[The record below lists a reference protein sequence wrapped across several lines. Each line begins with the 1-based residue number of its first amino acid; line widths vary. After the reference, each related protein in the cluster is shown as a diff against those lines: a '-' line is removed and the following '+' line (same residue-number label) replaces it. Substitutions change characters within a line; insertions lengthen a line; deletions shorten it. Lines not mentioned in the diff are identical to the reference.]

1 MKAIKILFIM
11 TLSLNAISVNRA
23 LFDLKDSQL
32 KGELTPKIVNF
43 GGYKSSTKEWGA
55 SALNYINAA
64 NGDAKKFS
72 TLVEKMRFNSGILG
86 NFRAHARLRQAL
98 KLQKNLKYCLKI
110 IARDSFYS
118 YRTGIYIPLG
128 ISLKDQKTAQKMLAD
143 LSVVGAYLKKQQE
156 NEKAQSPY
164 YRSNNYYNSY
174 YSPYYGM
181 YGMYGMGMYGMY
193 GMGMYDF
200 YDFYDGMYGFYPNMF
215 FMMQVQDY
223 LMLENY
229 MYALDQEEILD
240 HDASINQLDTPTDDD
255 RDDKDDKSLQQANL
269 MSFYRDPK
277 FSKGIQTNRLNSA
290 LVNLD
295 NSRMLKDN
303 SLFHTKAMPTKSV
316 DAITSQAKE
325 LNHLVGQIKEM
336 KQDGASPNKI
346 DSVVNKAMEV
356 RDKLDNNLNQLDN
369 DLKDQKGLSSEQQAQ
384 VDKALDSV
392 QQLSHSSDVVGN
404 YLDGSLKIDG
414 DDRDDLNDAMNNPMQ
429 QPAQQTPTSN
439 MANTHANDS
448 KDQGGNALINP
459 NNATNDDH
467 NDDHMDT
474 NTTDTGNA
482 NDTPTDDKDASGN
495 NTGDMNNTDT
505 GNTDTGNT
513 DTGNTDDMSNMNNG
527 NDDAGNANDDMGN
540 SNDMGDDMN
549 NANDMSDDMGNGND
563 DMGDMGDMNDDM
575 GNGNDDMGDMGD
587 MNDDMGGDMG
597 DMGDMGGDMGN

>member
-1 MKAIKILFIM
+1 MKAIKILFMM

-43 GGYKSSTKEWGA
+43 GGYKSSTTEWGA
-55 SALNYINAA
+55 TALNYINAA

-72 TLVEKMRFNSGILG
+72 TLVEKMRFGSGILG
-86 NFRAHARLRQAL
+86 NLRAHAHLRQAL

-229 MYALDQEEILD
+229 MYAIDQEEILD

-255 RDDKDDKSLQQANL
+255 RDDKDDKSSQPANL

-295 NSRMLKDN
+295 NSHMLKDN

-336 KQDGASPNKI
+336 KQDGASPSKI

-429 QPAQQTPTSN
+429 QPTQQTPTN
-439 MANTHANDS
+439 NIINTHANDS

-459 NNATNDDH
+459 NSTTNTDDTH
-467 NDDHMDT
+467 TDDTHTDT
-474 NTTDTGNA
+474 NTTNDTSTT
-482 NDTPTDDKDASGN
+482 DTPTDDKDAGGMN
-495 NTGDMNNTDT
+495 DTGDMNNTDT

-513 DTGNTDDMSNMNNG
+513 DTGNTDDMSNMNN
-527 NDDAGNANDDMGN
+527 AN
-540 SNDMGDDMN
+540 
-549 NANDMSDDMGNGND
+549 
-563 DMGDMGDMNDDM
+563 DMNDDM
-575 GNGNDDMGDMGD
+575 GNSNDDMGDMGD

-597 DMGDMGGDMGN
+597 DMGDMGN

>member
-43 GGYKSSTKEWGA
+43 GGYKSSTSEWGA

-72 TLVEKMRFNSGILG
+72 ALVEKMRFNSGILG

-229 MYALDQEEILD
+229 MYAIDQEEILD

-255 RDDKDDKSLQQANL
+255 RDDKDDKSLQPANL

-277 FSKGIQTNRLNSA
+277 FSKDIQTNRLNSA

-295 NSRMLKDN
+295 NSHMLKDN

-414 DDRDDLNDAMNNPMQ
+414 DDRDDLNDAINNPIQ
-429 QPAQQTPTSN
+429 QSAQQTPINN
-439 MANTHANDS
+439 MDNTHANDS

-459 NNATNDDH
+459 NSATNTDDH

-495 NTGDMNNTDT
+495 NTGDTGDMNNTDT

-527 NDDAGNANDDMGN
+527 NDDTGNANDDMGN

-549 NANDMSDDMGNGND
+549 NANDM
-563 DMGDMGDMNDDM
+563 NDDM
-575 GNGNDDMGDMGD
+575 GNSNDDMGDMGD

-597 DMGDMGGDMGN
+597 N

>member
-1 MKAIKILFIM
+1 M

-43 GGYKSSTKEWGA
+43 GGYTSSTTEWGA
-55 SALNYINAA
+55 TALNYINAA

-72 TLVEKMRFNSGILG
+72 ALVEKMRFGSGILG
-86 NFRAHARLRQAL
+86 NLRAHAHLRQAL

-164 YRSNNYYNSY
+164 YRNNNYYNSY
-174 YSPYYGM
+174 YSPYY
-181 YGMYGMGMYGMY
+181 GMYGMY

-229 MYALDQEEILD
+229 MYAIDQEEILD
-240 HDASINQLDTPTDDD
+240 HDASVNQLDTPTDDD

-336 KQDGASPNKI
+336 KQDGASPSKI

-369 DLKDQKGLSSEQQAQ
+369 DLKDQKGFSSEQQAQ

-429 QPAQQTPTSN
+429 QPVQQTPTNN
-439 MANTHANDS
+439 MGNTHANDS

-459 NNATNDDH
+459 NSATNTDDTH
-467 NDDHMDT
+467 TDDAHTDT
-474 NTTDTGNA
+474 NTTNDTSTT
-482 NDTPTDDKDASGN
+482 DTPTDDKD
-495 NTGDMNNTDT
+495 TGDMNNTDT

-513 DTGNTDDMSNMNNG
+513 DTGNADDMSNVNNG
-527 NDDAGNANDDMGN
+527 NDDTGNANDDMNNG
-540 SNDMGDDMN
+540 NDMSDDMN
-549 NANDMSDDMGNGND
+549 NANDM
-563 DMGDMGDMNDDM
+563 NDDM
-575 GNGNDDMGDMGD
+575 GNSNDDMGDMGD

-597 DMGDMGGDMGN
+597 DMGDMGDDMGN

>member
-1 MKAIKILFIM
+1 MKIIKIFLMI
-11 TLSLNAISVNRA
+11 TIGLNAMSLDKA

-32 KGELTPKIVNF
+32 KGDLVPKAVDI
-43 GGYKSSTKEWGA
+43 GGYKSNTKEWGA

-72 TLVEKMRFNSGILG
+72 TLVEKIRFGFGILG
-86 NFRAHARLRQAL
+86 NLGAHAHLRQAL
-98 KLQKNLKYCLKI
+98 KLQKDLKYYLKI

-143 LSVVGAYLKKQQE
+143 LSVVGAYLKQQQE
-156 NEKAQSPY
+156 KEKAQSPY

-229 MYALDQEEILD
+229 MYAIDQEEILD
-240 HDASINQLDTPTDDD
+240 HDASVNQLDTPTDDD

-295 NSRMLKDN
+295 NSHTLKDN
-303 SLFHTKAMPTKSV
+303 SLFKTKAMPTKSV

-336 KQDGASPNKI
+336 KQDGASPSKI

-429 QPAQQTPTSN
+429 QPVQQTPANN
-439 MANTHANDS
+439 MGNTHANDS

-459 NNATNDDH
+459 NSATNTDDTHTDDTHTDTNATND
-467 NDDHMDT
+467 T
-474 NTTDTGNA
+474 SAT
-482 NDTPTDDKDASGN
+482 DTPTDDKD
-495 NTGDMNNTDT
+495 TGDMNNTDT

-513 DTGNTDDMSNMNNG
+513 DTGNTDDNMNNG
-527 NDDAGNANDDMGN
+527 
-540 SNDMGDDMN
+540 NDMGDDMN
-549 NANDMSDDMGNGND
+549 DAN
-563 DMGDMGDMNDDM
+563 DMNDDM
-575 GNGNDDMGDMGD
+575 GNSNDDMGDMGD

-597 DMGDMGGDMGN
+597 DMGN

>member
-43 GGYKSSTKEWGA
+43 GGYRSSTKEWGA
-55 SALNYINAA
+55 TALNYINAA

-72 TLVEKMRFNSGILG
+72 ALVEKMRFNSGILG

-143 LSVVGAYLKKQQE
+143 LSVVVAYLKKQQE

-174 YSPYYGM
+174 YSPY

-269 MSFYRDPK
+269 MNFYRDPK

-303 SLFHTKAMPTKSV
+303 SLFHTKAMPTKNV

-414 DDRDDLNDAMNNPMQ
+414 DDRDDLNDAMSNPMQ
-429 QPAQQTPTSN
+429 QPAQQTPINN
-439 MANTHANDS
+439 MDNTHANDS

-467 NDDHMDT
+467 MDT
-474 NTTDTGNA
+474 NTTNDASTT
-482 NDTPTDDKDASGN
+482 DTPTDDKDASGN

-527 NDDAGNANDDMGN
+527 NDDTGNANDDMGN

-549 NANDMSDDMGNGND
+549 NAN
-563 DMGDMGDMNDDM
+563 DMNDDM

>member
-43 GGYKSSTKEWGA
+43 GGYKSSTSEWGA
-55 SALNYINAA
+55 TALNYINVA

-72 TLVEKMRFNSGILG
+72 ALVEKMRFNSGILG

-174 YSPYYGM
+174 YSPYY
-181 YGMYGMGMYGMY
+181 GMYGMY

-336 KQDGASPNKI
+336 KQDGASPSKI

-414 DDRDDLNDAMNNPMQ
+414 DDRDDLNDAINNPMQ
-429 QPAQQTPTSN
+429 QPTQQTPINN
-439 MANTHANDS
+439 MDNTHANDS

-459 NNATNDDH
+459 NNTTNDDH

-513 DTGNTDDMSNMNNG
+513 DTGNADDMSNMNNG
-527 NDDAGNANDDMGN
+527 NDDAGNANDDMSNG
-540 SNDMGDDMN
+540 NDMGDDMN
-549 NANDMSDDMGNGND
+549 NAN
-563 DMGDMGDMNDDM
+563 DMNDDM

>member
-55 SALNYINAA
+55 TALNYINAA

-72 TLVEKMRFNSGILG
+72 ALVEKMRFNSGILG
-86 NFRAHARLRQAL
+86 NLRAHARLKQAL

-164 YRSNNYYNSY
+164 YRSNDYYNSY

-229 MYALDQEEILD
+229 MYAIDQEEILD
-240 HDASINQLDTPTDDD
+240 HDASINQLDAPTDDD

-429 QPAQQTPTSN
+429 QPVQQTPTSN
-439 MANTHANDS
+439 MDNTHANDS

-459 NNATNDDH
+459 NNTTNDDH

-527 NDDAGNANDDMGN
+527 NDDAGNANDDMSNG
-540 SNDMGDDMN
+540 NDMGDDMN
-549 NANDMSDDMGNGND
+549 NAN
-563 DMGDMGDMNDDM
+563 DMNDDM

-597 DMGDMGGDMGN
+597 DMGGDMGN

>member
-32 KGELTPKIVNF
+32 KGELTPKIVDF
-43 GGYKSSTKEWGA
+43 GGYKSSTTEWGA

-72 TLVEKMRFNSGILG
+72 ALVEKMRFNSGILG

-164 YRSNNYYNSY
+164 YRSNDYYNSY
-174 YSPYYGM
+174 YSPYY
-181 YGMYGMGMYGMY
+181 GMYGMY

-336 KQDGASPNKI
+336 KQDGASPSKI

-414 DDRDDLNDAMNNPMQ
+414 DDRDDLNDAINNPMQ
-429 QPAQQTPTSN
+429 QPLQQTPINN
-439 MANTHANDS
+439 MDNTHANDS
-448 KDQGGNALINP
+448 KDQGSNALINP

-474 NTTDTGNA
+474 NTTDTGSA

-505 GNTDTGNT
+505 GNTDTSNT

-527 NDDAGNANDDMGN
+527 NDDMGNANDDMSN

-549 NANDMSDDMGNGND
+549 NAN
-563 DMGDMGDMNDDM
+563 DMNDDM

>member
-43 GGYKSSTKEWGA
+43 GGYKSSTEEWGA
-55 SALNYINAA
+55 TALNYINAA

-72 TLVEKMRFNSGILG
+72 ALVEKMRFNSGILG

-164 YRSNNYYNSY
+164 YRSNDYYNSY

-269 MSFYRDPK
+269 MNFYRDPK

-336 KQDGASPNKI
+336 KQDGASPSKI

-429 QPAQQTPTSN
+429 QPAQQTPINN
-439 MANTHANDS
+439 MDNTHANDS
-448 KDQGGNALINP
+448 KDQGGNVLINP
-459 NNATNDDH
+459 NNTTNDDH

-505 GNTDTGNT
+505 GNTDI
-513 DTGNTDDMSNMNNG
+513 GNTDDMSNMNNG
-527 NDDAGNANDDMGN
+527 NDDAGNANDDMSNG
-540 SNDMGDDMN
+540 NDMGDDMN
-549 NANDMSDDMGNGND
+549 NAN
-563 DMGDMGDMNDDM
+563 DMNDDM

>member
-43 GGYKSSTKEWGA
+43 GGYKSSTEEWGA
-55 SALNYINAA
+55 TALNYINAA

-72 TLVEKMRFNSGILG
+72 ALVEKMRFNSGILG

-336 KQDGASPNKI
+336 KQDGASPSKI

-414 DDRDDLNDAMNNPMQ
+414 DDRDDLNDAMSNPMQ
-429 QPAQQTPTSN
+429 QPAQQTPINN

-459 NNATNDDH
+459 NNTTNDDH

-505 GNTDTGNT
+505 GNTDTGNA
-513 DTGNTDDMSNMNNG
+513 DDMSNMNNG
-527 NDDAGNANDDMGN
+527 NDDAGNANDDMSNG
-540 SNDMGDDMN
+540 NDMGDDMN
-549 NANDMSDDMGNGND
+549 NAN
-563 DMGDMGDMNDDM
+563 DMNDDM

>member
-1 MKAIKILFIM
+1 MKAIKILFLM

-43 GGYKSSTKEWGA
+43 GGYKSSTEEWGA
-55 SALNYINAA
+55 TALNYINVA

-72 TLVEKMRFNSGILG
+72 ALVEKMRFGSGILG
-86 NFRAHARLRQAL
+86 NLRAHAHLRQAL

-128 ISLKDQKTAQKMLAD
+128 VSLKDQKTAQKMLAD

-181 YGMYGMGMYGMY
+181 YGM
-193 GMGMYDF
+193 GMYDF

-229 MYALDQEEILD
+229 MYAIDQEEILD

-336 KQDGASPNKI
+336 KQDGASPSKI

-414 DDRDDLNDAMNNPMQ
+414 DDRDDLNDVMNNPMQ
-429 QPAQQTPTSN
+429 QPTQQMPTN
-439 MANTHANDS
+439 NTINTHANDS

-459 NNATNDDH
+459 NSTTNTDDTH
-467 NDDHMDT
+467 TDDAHTDT
-474 NTTDTGNA
+474 NTTNDTSTT
-482 NDTPTDDKDASGN
+482 DTPTDDKDAGGMN

-527 NDDAGNANDDMGN
+527 NDDMGNANDDMSNG
-540 SNDMGDDMN
+540 NDMGDDLN
-549 NANDMSDDMGNGND
+549 NAN
-563 DMGDMGDMNDDM
+563 DMNDDM
-575 GNGNDDMGDMGD
+575 GNSNDDMGDMGD
-587 MNDDMGGDMG
+587 MNDDMGGGDDMG

>member
-1 MKAIKILFIM
+1 M

-43 GGYKSSTKEWGA
+43 GGYKSSTTEWGA
-55 SALNYINAA
+55 TALNYINAA

-72 TLVEKMRFNSGILG
+72 ALVEKMRFGSGILG
-86 NFRAHARLRQAL
+86 NLRTHAHLRQAL

-229 MYALDQEEILD
+229 MYAIDQEEILD
-240 HDASINQLDTPTDDD
+240 HDASVNQLDTPTDDD

-336 KQDGASPNKI
+336 KQDGASPSKI

-429 QPAQQTPTSN
+429 QPVQQTPTN
-439 MANTHANDS
+439 NIINTHANDS

-459 NNATNDDH
+459 NSDTHTDDTH
-467 NDDHMDT
+467 TDT
-474 NTTDTGNA
+474 NTTNDTSTT
-482 NDTPTDDKDASGN
+482 DTPTDDKDAGGMN
-495 NTGDMNNTDT
+495 NTGDMNNADT

-527 NDDAGNANDDMGN
+527 NDDMGNANDDMSNGN
-540 SNDMGDDMN
+540 DMGDDMSNGNDMGDDMN
-549 NANDMSDDMGNGND
+549 NANDM
-563 DMGDMGDMNDDM
+563 NDDM
-575 GNGNDDMGDMGD
+575 GNSNDDMGDMGD

-597 DMGDMGGDMGN
+597 DMGN

>member
-43 GGYKSSTKEWGA
+43 GGYKSNTIEWGA

-72 TLVEKMRFNSGILG
+72 ALVEKMRFNSGILG

-164 YRSNNYYNSY
+164 YRSNDYYNSY
-174 YSPYYGM
+174 YSPY

-240 HDASINQLDTPTDDD
+240 HDASTDQLDTPTDDD

-336 KQDGASPNKI
+336 KQDGASPSKI

-429 QPAQQTPTSN
+429 QPVQQTPTSN
-439 MANTHANDS
+439 MDNTHANDS

-459 NNATNDDH
+459 NNTTNDDH

-527 NDDAGNANDDMGN
+527 NDDMGNANDDMGN

-549 NANDMSDDMGNGND
+549 NAN
-563 DMGDMGDMNDDM
+563 DMNDDM

-597 DMGDMGGDMGN
+597 GDMGN

>member
-32 KGELTPKIVNF
+32 KGELTPKIVDF
-43 GGYKSSTKEWGA
+43 GGYKSSTEEWGA
-55 SALNYINAA
+55 TALNYINAA

-72 TLVEKMRFNSGILG
+72 ALVEKMRFNSGILG

-181 YGMYGMGMYGMY
+181 YGMYGMGMYGM
-193 GMGMYDF
+193 GMYDF
-200 YDFYDGMYGFYPNMF
+200 YDFYDGMYGFYPNML

-336 KQDGASPNKI
+336 KQDGASPSKI

-429 QPAQQTPTSN
+429 QPAQQTPINN

-448 KDQGGNALINP
+448 KDQGSNALINP
-459 NNATNDDH
+459 NNTTNDDH

-513 DTGNTDDMSNMNNG
+513 DDMSNMNNG
-527 NDDAGNANDDMGN
+527 NDDAGNANDDMSNG
-540 SNDMGDDMN
+540 NDMGDDMN
-549 NANDMSDDMGNGND
+549 NAN
-563 DMGDMGDMNDDM
+563 DMNDDM

>member
-43 GGYKSSTKEWGA
+43 GGYKSSTTEWGA

-86 NFRAHARLRQAL
+86 NLRAHAHLRQAL

-143 LSVVGAYLKKQQE
+143 LSVVGEYLKKQQE

-240 HDASINQLDTPTDDD
+240 HDASTDQLDTPTDDG

-414 DDRDDLNDAMNNPMQ
+414 DDRDNLNDAMSNPMQ
-429 QPAQQTPTSN
+429 QPAQQTPISN
-439 MANTHANDS
+439 MDNTHANDS

-459 NNATNDDH
+459 NNITNDDH

-513 DTGNTDDMSNMNNG
+513 DTDNTDDMSNMNNG
-527 NDDAGNANDDMGN
+527 NDDAGNANDDMSNG
-540 SNDMGDDMN
+540 NDMGDDLN
-549 NANDMSDDMGNGND
+549 NAN
-563 DMGDMGDMNDDM
+563 DMNDDM
-575 GNGNDDMGDMGD
+575 GNSNDDMGDMGD

>member
-43 GGYKSSTKEWGA
+43 GGYKSSTIEWGA

-72 TLVEKMRFNSGILG
+72 ALVEKMRFNSGILG

-174 YSPYYGM
+174 YSPYY
-181 YGMYGMGMYGMY
+181 GMYGMY

-336 KQDGASPNKI
+336 KQDGASPSKI

-429 QPAQQTPTSN
+429 QPAQQTPIN
-439 MANTHANDS
+439 DMDNTHANDS
-448 KDQGGNALINP
+448 KDQGSNALINP
-459 NNATNDDH
+459 NSTTNTDDTH
-467 NDDHMDT
+467 ADDTHTDT

-527 NDDAGNANDDMGN
+527 NDDTGNTNDDMGN

-549 NANDMSDDMGNGND
+549 NANDM
-563 DMGDMGDMNDDM
+563 NDDM
-575 GNGNDDMGDMGD
+575 GNSNDDMGDMGD

>member
-1 MKAIKILFIM
+1 MKAIKILFMM

-43 GGYKSSTKEWGA
+43 GGYKSSTTEWGA
-55 SALNYINAA
+55 TALNYINAA

-72 TLVEKMRFNSGILG
+72 TLVEKMRFGSGILG
-86 NFRAHARLRQAL
+86 NLRAHAHLRQAL

-181 YGMYGMGMYGMY
+181 YGMYGMGMYGMGMYGMY

-229 MYALDQEEILD
+229 MYAIDQEEILD
-240 HDASINQLDTPTDDD
+240 HDASVNQLDTPTDDD

-336 KQDGASPNKI
+336 KQDGASPSKI

-429 QPAQQTPTSN
+429 QSAQQTPTN
-439 MANTHANDS
+439 NIINTHANDS

-459 NNATNDDH
+459 NSDTHTDDTHTDDTHTDTNATND
-467 NDDHMDT
+467 T
-474 NTTDTGNA
+474 STT
-482 NDTPTDDKDASGN
+482 DTPTDDKDAGGMN

-513 DTGNTDDMSNMNNG
+513 DTGNTDTGNTDDMSNG
-527 NDDAGNANDDMGN
+527 NDDMGN
-540 SNDMGDDMN
+540 TDDMSNGNDMGDDMN
-549 NANDMSDDMGNGND
+549 NANDM
-563 DMGDMGDMNDDM
+563 NDDM
-575 GNGNDDMGDMGD
+575 GNSNDDMGDMGD

-597 DMGDMGGDMGN
+597 DMGN

>member
-1 MKAIKILFIM
+1 M

-55 SALNYINAA
+55 TALNYINAA

-86 NFRAHARLRQAL
+86 NLRAHAHLRQAL

-174 YSPYYGM
+174 YSPY

-336 KQDGASPNKI
+336 KQDGASPSKI

-429 QPAQQTPTSN
+429 QPVQQTPTNN
-439 MANTHANDS
+439 MGNTHANDS

-459 NNATNDDH
+459 NSATNTDDTH
-467 NDDHMDT
+467 TDDAHTDT
-474 NTTDTGNA
+474 NTTNDTSTT
-482 NDTPTDDKDASGN
+482 DTPTDDKD
-495 NTGDMNNTDT
+495 TGDMN
-505 GNTDTGNT
+505 NTDTGNT

-527 NDDAGNANDDMGN
+527 NDDMGNANDDMSNG
-540 SNDMGDDMN
+540 NDMGDDMN
-549 NANDMSDDMGNGND
+549 NANDM
-563 DMGDMGDMNDDM
+563 NDDM
-575 GNGNDDMGDMGD
+575 GNSDDMGDMGD

-597 DMGDMGGDMGN
+597 DMGN

>member
-1 MKAIKILFIM
+1 M

-43 GGYKSSTKEWGA
+43 GGYKSSTEEWGA
-55 SALNYINAA
+55 TALNYINAA

-72 TLVEKMRFNSGILG
+72 TLVEKIRFNSGILG
-86 NFRAHARLRQAL
+86 NFRAHAHLRQAL

-164 YRSNNYYNSY
+164 YRNNNYYNSY
-174 YSPYYGM
+174 YSPYY
-181 YGMYGMGMYGMY
+181 GMYGMY

-336 KQDGASPNKI
+336 KQDGASPSKI

-414 DDRDDLNDAMNNPMQ
+414 DDRDDLNDAINNPMQ
-429 QPAQQTPTSN
+429 QPVQQTPTSN

-459 NNATNDDH
+459 NSATNADDTH
-467 NDDHMDT
+467 TDDTHTDT
-474 NTTDTGNA
+474 NTTNDASTTDTPTDDKDA
-482 NDTPTDDKDASGN
+482 STTDTPTDDKDASGLN
-495 NTGDMNNTDT
+495 NTGDMN
-505 GNTDTGNT
+505 NTDTGNT

-527 NDDAGNANDDMGN
+527 NDDTGNANDDMSNG
-540 SNDMGDDMN
+540 NDMGDDMN
-549 NANDMSDDMGNGND
+549 NAN
-563 DMGDMGDMNDDM
+563 DMNDDM

-587 MNDDMGGDMG
+587 MNDDMG

>member
-1 MKAIKILFIM
+1 M

-43 GGYKSSTKEWGA
+43 GGYTSSTKEWGA
-55 SALNYINAA
+55 TALNYINAA

-86 NFRAHARLRQAL
+86 NLRAHAHLKQAL

-181 YGMYGMGMYGMY
+181 YGMGMYGMYGMY

-336 KQDGASPNKI
+336 KQDGASPSKI

-414 DDRDDLNDAMNNPMQ
+414 DDRDDLNDAMSNPMQ
-429 QPAQQTPTSN
+429 QPVQQTPINN
-439 MANTHANDS
+439 MDNTHANDS

-459 NNATNDDH
+459 NNTTNDDH

-527 NDDAGNANDDMGN
+527 NDDMGNTNDDMSNG
-540 SNDMGDDMN
+540 NDMGDDMN
-549 NANDMSDDMGNGND
+549 NAN
-563 DMGDMGDMNDDM
+563 DMNDDM

>member
-1 MKAIKILFIM
+1 M

-55 SALNYINAA
+55 TALNYINAA

-86 NFRAHARLRQAL
+86 NLRAHAHLRQAL

-181 YGMYGMGMYGMY
+181 YGMGMYGMY

-229 MYALDQEEILD
+229 MYAIDQEEILD
-240 HDASINQLDTPTDDD
+240 HDASANQLDTPTDDD

-303 SLFHTKAMPTKSV
+303 SLFHTKAMPTKNV

-336 KQDGASPNKI
+336 KQDGASPSKI

-414 DDRDDLNDAMNNPMQ
+414 DDRDDLNDAINNPMQ
-429 QPAQQTPTSN
+429 QPVQQTPTSN

-459 NNATNDDH
+459 NSATNADDTH
-467 NDDHMDT
+467 TDDTHTDT
-474 NTTDTGNA
+474 NTTNDASTT
-482 NDTPTDDKDASGN
+482 DTPTDDKDASGLN
-495 NTGDMNNTDT
+495 NTGDMN
-505 GNTDTGNT
+505 NTDTGNT

-527 NDDAGNANDDMGN
+527 NDDTGNANDDMSNG
-540 SNDMGDDMN
+540 NDMGDDMN
-549 NANDMSDDMGNGND
+549 NAN
-563 DMGDMGDMNDDM
+563 DMNDDM

-597 DMGDMGGDMGN
+597 DMGN

>member
-1 MKAIKILFIM
+1 M

-43 GGYKSSTKEWGA
+43 GGYTSSTTEWGA
-55 SALNYINAA
+55 TALNYINAA

-72 TLVEKMRFNSGILG
+72 ALVEKMRFGSGILG
-86 NFRAHARLRQAL
+86 SLRTHAHLRQAL

-174 YSPYYGM
+174 YNPYY
-181 YGMYGMGMYGMY
+181 GMYGMY

-229 MYALDQEEILD
+229 MYAIDQEEILD
-240 HDASINQLDTPTDDD
+240 HDASVNQLDTPTDDD

-414 DDRDDLNDAMNNPMQ
+414 DDRDDLNDVMNNPMQ
-429 QPAQQTPTSN
+429 QPAQQPVQQTPTNN
-439 MANTHANDS
+439 MGNTHANDS

-459 NNATNDDH
+459 NSATNTDDTH
-467 NDDHMDT
+467 TDDTHTDT
-474 NTTDTGNA
+474 NTTNDTSTT
-482 NDTPTDDKDASGN
+482 DTPTDDKDAGGMN
-495 NTGDMNNTDT
+495 NTGDMNNADT

-527 NDDAGNANDDMGN
+527 NDDMGNTNDDMNNG
-540 SNDMGDDMN
+540 NDMGDDMN
-549 NANDMSDDMGNGND
+549 NANDM
-563 DMGDMGDMNDDM
+563 NDDM
-575 GNGNDDMGDMGD
+575 GNSNDDMGDMGD

-597 DMGDMGGDMGN
+597 DMGDMGN

>member
-1 MKAIKILFIM
+1 M

-55 SALNYINAA
+55 TALNYINAA

-86 NFRAHARLRQAL
+86 NLRAHAHLRQAL

-181 YGMYGMGMYGMY
+181 YGMGMYGMY

-229 MYALDQEEILD
+229 MYAIDQEEILD
-240 HDASINQLDTPTDDD
+240 HDASANQLDTPTDDD

-336 KQDGASPNKI
+336 KQDGASPSKI

-414 DDRDDLNDAMNNPMQ
+414 DDRDDLNDAINNPMQ
-429 QPAQQTPTSN
+429 QPVQQTPTSN

-459 NNATNDDH
+459 NSATNADDTH
-467 NDDHMDT
+467 TDDTHTDT
-474 NTTDTGNA
+474 NTTNDASTT
-482 NDTPTDDKDASGN
+482 DTPTDDKDASGLN
-495 NTGDMNNTDT
+495 NTGDMN
-505 GNTDTGNT
+505 NTDTGNT

-527 NDDAGNANDDMGN
+527 NDDTGNANDDMSNG
-540 SNDMGDDMN
+540 NDMGDDMN
-549 NANDMSDDMGNGND
+549 NAN
-563 DMGDMGDMNDDM
+563 DMNDDM

-597 DMGDMGGDMGN
+597 DMGN

>member
-1 MKAIKILFIM
+1 MKTIKILFIM

-55 SALNYINAA
+55 TALNYINAA

-72 TLVEKMRFNSGILG
+72 ALVEKMRFNSGILG

-174 YSPYYGM
+174 YSPYY
-181 YGMYGMGMYGMY
+181 GMYGMY

-336 KQDGASPNKI
+336 KQDGASPSKI

-414 DDRDDLNDAMNNPMQ
+414 DDRDDLNDAMSNPMQ
-429 QPAQQTPTSN
+429 QPVQQTPINN
-439 MANTHANDS
+439 MDNTHANDS

-459 NNATNDDH
+459 NNTTNDDH

-495 NTGDMNNTDT
+495 NTGDMNNADT

-527 NDDAGNANDDMGN
+527 NDDMGNANDDMSNG
-540 SNDMGDDMN
+540 NDMGDDMN
-549 NANDMSDDMGNGND
+549 NAN
-563 DMGDMGDMNDDM
+563 DMNDDM

>member
-1 MKAIKILFIM
+1 MKAIKILFLM

-43 GGYKSSTKEWGA
+43 GGYTSSTTEWGA
-55 SALNYINAA
+55 TALNYINAA

-72 TLVEKMRFNSGILG
+72 TLVEKMRFGSGILG
-86 NFRAHARLRQAL
+86 NLRAHAHLRQAL

-181 YGMYGMGMYGMY
+181 YGMGMYGMY

-229 MYALDQEEILD
+229 MYAIDQEEILD
-240 HDASINQLDTPTDDD
+240 HDASVNQLDTPTDDD
-255 RDDKDDKSLQQANL
+255 RDDRDDKSLQQANL
-269 MSFYRDPK
+269 MNFYRDPK

-336 KQDGASPNKI
+336 KQDGASPSKI

-369 DLKDQKGLSSEQQAQ
+369 DLKDQKRLSSEQQAQ

-429 QPAQQTPTSN
+429 QPTQQTPTNN
-439 MANTHANDS
+439 MGNTHANDS

-459 NNATNDDH
+459 NSATNTDDTH
-467 NDDHMDT
+467 TGDAHTDA
-474 NTTDTGNA
+474 NTTNDTSTT
-482 NDTPTDDKDASGN
+482 DTPTDDKDAGGMN

-527 NDDAGNANDDMGN
+527 NDDTSNTDDMNNG
-540 SNDMGDDMN
+540 NDMGDDMN
-549 NANDMSDDMGNGND
+549 NANDM
-563 DMGDMGDMNDDM
+563 NDDM
-575 GNGNDDMGDMGD
+575 GNSNDDMGDMGD

-597 DMGDMGGDMGN
+597 DMGN

>member
-1 MKAIKILFIM
+1 MKAIKILFII

-43 GGYKSSTKEWGA
+43 GGYKSSTIEWGA

-72 TLVEKMRFNSGILG
+72 ALVEKMRFNSGILG
-86 NFRAHARLRQAL
+86 NLRAHARLRQAL

-164 YRSNNYYNSY
+164 YRSNDYYNSY
-174 YSPYYGM
+174 YSPY

-336 KQDGASPNKI
+336 KQDGASPSKI

-429 QPAQQTPTSN
+429 QPVQQTPINN
-439 MANTHANDS
+439 MDNTHANDS
-448 KDQGGNALINP
+448 KDQGSNALINP
-459 NNATNDDH
+459 NSTTNDDH

-482 NDTPTDDKDASGN
+482 NDTTTDDKDASSN

-527 NDDAGNANDDMGN
+527 NDDAGNANDDMSNG
-540 SNDMGDDMN
+540 NDMGDDMN
-549 NANDMSDDMGNGND
+549 NAN
-563 DMGDMGDMNDDM
+563 DMNDDM

-597 DMGDMGGDMGN
+597 DMGDMGDDMGN

>member
-1 MKAIKILFIM
+1 MKAIKILFMM

-43 GGYKSSTKEWGA
+43 GGYKSNTTEWGA
-55 SALNYINAA
+55 TALNYINAA

-86 NFRAHARLRQAL
+86 NLRAHAHLRQAL

-164 YRSNNYYNSY
+164 YRSNYYNPMNY

-229 MYALDQEEILD
+229 MYAIDQEEILD
-240 HDASINQLDTPTDDD
+240 HDASNNQLDTPTDDD

-295 NSRMLKDN
+295 NSHMLKDN

-336 KQDGASPNKI
+336 KQDGASPSKI

-429 QPAQQTPTSN
+429 QPAQQTPTN
-439 MANTHANDS
+439 NIINTHANDS
-448 KDQGGNALINP
+448 KNQGGNALINP
-459 NNATNDDH
+459 NTDTDDTHTEDTHTDTNATND
-467 NDDHMDT
+467 T
-474 NTTDTGNA
+474 SATD
-482 NDTPTDDKDASGN
+482 TDDKDASDMN

-513 DTGNTDDMSNMNNG
+513 DDASNMNNG
-527 NDDAGNANDDMGN
+527 NDDMGNANDDMNNG
-540 SNDMGDDMN
+540 NDMGDDMN
-549 NANDMSDDMGNGND
+549 DAN
-563 DMGDMGDMNDDM
+563 DMNDDM

-597 DMGDMGGDMGN
+597 DMGN

>member
-1 MKAIKILFIM
+1 M

-43 GGYKSSTKEWGA
+43 GGYKSSTTEWGA
-55 SALNYINAA
+55 TALNYINAA

-72 TLVEKMRFNSGILG
+72 ALVEKMRFGSGILG
-86 NFRAHARLRQAL
+86 NLRTHAHLRQAL

-229 MYALDQEEILD
+229 MYAIDQEEILD
-240 HDASINQLDTPTDDD
+240 HDASVNQLGTPTDDD

-295 NSRMLKDN
+295 NSHMLKDN

-336 KQDGASPNKI
+336 KQDGASPSKI
-346 DSVVNKAMEV
+346 DSAVNKAMEV

-429 QPAQQTPTSN
+429 QPTQQTPTN
-439 MANTHANDS
+439 NIINTHANDS
-448 KDQGGNALINP
+448 KDQGGNALISP
-459 NNATNDDH
+459 NSTTNTDDIHTDDTHTDTNATND
-467 NDDHMDT
+467 T
-474 NTTDTGNA
+474 STT
-482 NDTPTDDKDASGN
+482 DTPTDDKDAGGMN

-527 NDDAGNANDDMGN
+527 NDDMGNANDDMSNG
-540 SNDMGDDMN
+540 NDMGDDMN
-549 NANDMSDDMGNGND
+549 NANDM
-563 DMGDMGDMNDDM
+563 NDDM
-575 GNGNDDMGDMGD
+575 GNSNDDMGDMGD

-597 DMGDMGGDMGN
+597 DMGDMGN

>member
-1 MKAIKILFIM
+1 M

-43 GGYKSSTKEWGA
+43 GGYKSSTEEWGA
-55 SALNYINAA
+55 TALNYINAA

-72 TLVEKMRFNSGILG
+72 TLVEKIRFNSGILG
-86 NFRAHARLRQAL
+86 NFRAHAHLRQAL

-181 YGMYGMGMYGMY
+181 YGMYGMGMYGMGMY

-229 MYALDQEEILD
+229 MYAIDQEEILD

-255 RDDKDDKSLQQANL
+255 KDDKDDKSLQQANL

-429 QPAQQTPTSN
+429 QPVQQTPINN
-439 MANTHANDS
+439 MNNTHADDS
-448 KDQGGNALINP
+448 KDQGSNALINP
-459 NNATNDDH
+459 NSTTNADDTH
-467 NDDHMDT
+467 TDDTHTDT
-474 NTTDTGNA
+474 NTTNDASTT
-482 NDTPTDDKDASGN
+482 DTPTDDKDASGLN
-495 NTGDMNNTDT
+495 NTGDMN
-505 GNTDTGNT
+505 NTDTGNT

-527 NDDAGNANDDMGN
+527 NDDTGNANDDMSNG
-540 SNDMGDDMN
+540 NDMGDDM
-549 NANDMSDDMGNGND
+549 SNGN
-563 DMGDMGDMNDDM
+563 DMNDDM

-597 DMGDMGGDMGN
+597 DMGDMGN

>member
-1 MKAIKILFIM
+1 M

-55 SALNYINAA
+55 TALNYINAA

-72 TLVEKMRFNSGILG
+72 ALVEKMRFNSGILG

-240 HDASINQLDTPTDDD
+240 HDASTDQLDTPTDDD

-392 QQLSHSSDVVGN
+392 QQLSHSSGVVGN

-414 DDRDDLNDAMNNPMQ
+414 DDRDDLNDAMSNPMQ
-429 QPAQQTPTSN
+429 QPVQQTPINN
-439 MANTHANDS
+439 MDNTHANDS
-448 KDQGGNALINP
+448 KDQGSNALINP
-459 NNATNDDH
+459 NNTTNDDH

-513 DTGNTDDMSNMNNG
+513 DTGNTDTGNADDMSNMNNG
-527 NDDAGNANDDMGN
+527 NDDAGNANDDMNNG
-540 SNDMGDDMN
+540 NDMGDDLN
-549 NANDMSDDMGNGND
+549 NAN
-563 DMGDMGDMNDDM
+563 DMNDDM
-575 GNGNDDMGDMGD
+575 GNSNDDMGDMGD

-597 DMGDMGGDMGN
+597 DMGDMGGDMGNWD

>member
-1 MKAIKILFIM
+1 MKAIKILFMM

-43 GGYKSSTKEWGA
+43 GGYKSSTTEWGA
-55 SALNYINAA
+55 TALNYINAA

-72 TLVEKMRFNSGILG
+72 ALVEKMRFNSGILG
-86 NFRAHARLRQAL
+86 NLRAHAHLRQAL

-143 LSVVGAYLKKQQE
+143 LSVVGAYLKQQQE
-156 NEKAQSPY
+156 KEKAQSPY

-174 YSPYYGM
+174 YNPYYGM

-229 MYALDQEEILD
+229 MYAIDQEEILD

-290 LVNLD
+290 LVNLN
-295 NSRMLKDN
+295 NSHTLKDN
-303 SLFHTKAMPTKSV
+303 ALFHTKAMPTKSV

-336 KQDGASPNKI
+336 KQDGASPSKI
-346 DSVVNKAMEV
+346 NSVVNKAMEV

-429 QPAQQTPTSN
+429 QPAQQTPTN
-439 MANTHANDS
+439 NIINTHANNS
-448 KDQGGNALINP
+448 KDQGGNVLINP
-459 NNATNDDH
+459 NSATNTDDTHTEDTHTEDTHTDINDNATDAKDA
-467 NDDHMDT
+467 DT
-474 NTTDTGNA
+474 ND
-482 NDTPTDDKDASGN
+482 TDDKNTNGMD

-513 DTGNTDDMSNMNNG
+513 DDMSNMSNG
-527 NDDAGNANDDMGN
+527 NDDMGNANDDMNNG
-540 SNDMGDDMN
+540 NDMGDDMN
-549 NANDMSDDMGNGND
+549 NAN
-563 DMGDMGDMNDDM
+563 DMNDDM

-597 DMGDMGGDMGN
+597 DMGN

>member
-43 GGYKSSTKEWGA
+43 GGYKSSTSEWGA

-72 TLVEKMRFNSGILG
+72 ALVEKMRFNSGILG

-181 YGMYGMGMYGMY
+181 YGMGMYGMY

-255 RDDKDDKSLQQANL
+255 KDDKDDKSSQPANL

-414 DDRDDLNDAMNNPMQ
+414 DDRDDLNDAINNPMQ
-429 QPAQQTPTSN
+429 QPAQQTPINN
-439 MANTHANDS
+439 MDNTHANNS

-459 NNATNDDH
+459 NNTTNDDH

-495 NTGDMNNTDT
+495 NTGDTGDMN
-505 GNTDTGNT
+505 NTDTGNT

-527 NDDAGNANDDMGN
+527 NDDTANTNDDMGN
-540 SNDMGDDMN
+540 SNDMGDDLN
-549 NANDMSDDMGNGND
+549 NAN
-563 DMGDMGDMNDDM
+563 DMNDDM
-575 GNGNDDMGDMGD
+575 GNSNDDMGDMGD

>member
-43 GGYKSSTKEWGA
+43 GGYKSSTIEWGA

-72 TLVEKMRFNSGILG
+72 ALVEKMRFGSGILG
-86 NFRAHARLRQAL
+86 NLRAHARLKQAL

-164 YRSNNYYNSY
+164 YRSNNYYDSY
-174 YSPYYGM
+174 YSPY

-414 DDRDDLNDAMNNPMQ
+414 DDRDDLNDAINNPMQ
-429 QPAQQTPTSN
+429 QPVQQMPINN
-439 MANTHANDS
+439 MDNTHANDS
-448 KDQGGNALINP
+448 KDQGSNALINP
-459 NNATNDDH
+459 NNTTNDDH

-527 NDDAGNANDDMGN
+527 NDDTGNTDMGN

-549 NANDMSDDMGNGND
+549 NANDMNDDMGNSND
-563 DMGDMGDMNDDM
+563 DMGDMGDMND
-575 GNGNDDMGDMGD
+575 N
-587 MNDDMGGDMG
+587 MGGDMG

>member
-43 GGYKSSTKEWGA
+43 GGYKSSTEEWGA
-55 SALNYINAA
+55 TALNYINAA

-72 TLVEKMRFNSGILG
+72 ALVEKMRFNSGILG

-193 GMGMYDF
+193 GMGMYGMYGMGMYDF

-229 MYALDQEEILD
+229 MYAIDQEEILD

-255 RDDKDDKSLQQANL
+255 KDDKDDKSSQPANL

-336 KQDGASPNKI
+336 KQDGASPSKI

-414 DDRDDLNDAMNNPMQ
+414 DDRDDLNDAMSNPMQ
-429 QPAQQTPTSN
+429 QPAQQTPINN
-439 MANTHANDS
+439 MDNTHANDS
-448 KDQGGNALINP
+448 KDQGSNALINP
-459 NNATNDDH
+459 NNTTNDDH

-513 DTGNTDDMSNMNNG
+513 DDMSNMNNG
-527 NDDAGNANDDMGN
+527 NDDMGNTNDDMN
-540 SNDMGDDMN
+540 NANDMGDDMN
-549 NANDMSDDMGNGND
+549 NANDM
-563 DMGDMGDMNDDM
+563 NDDM
-575 GNGNDDMGDMGD
+575 GNSNDDMGDMGD

-597 DMGDMGGDMGN
+597 DIGDMGGDMGN

>member
-32 KGELTPKIVNF
+32 KGELTPKIVDF
-43 GGYKSSTKEWGA
+43 GGYKSNTTEWGA
-55 SALNYINAA
+55 TALNYINAA

-72 TLVEKMRFNSGILG
+72 ALVEKMRFNSGILG
-86 NFRAHARLRQAL
+86 NLRAHAHLRQAL

-164 YRSNNYYNSY
+164 YRNNYYNPMNY
-174 YSPYYGM
+174 YSPY

-303 SLFHTKAMPTKSV
+303 SLFHTKAMPAKSV

-336 KQDGASPNKI
+336 KQDGASPSKI

-429 QPAQQTPTSN
+429 QPVQQTPVSN
-439 MANTHANDS
+439 MGNTHANDS

-459 NNATNDDH
+459 NSATNTDDAH
-467 NDDHMDT
+467 TDDIHTDT
-474 NTTDTGNA
+474 NTTNDASTT
-482 NDTPTDDKDASGN
+482 DTPTDDKD
-495 NTGDMNNTDT
+495 TGDMNNTDT

-527 NDDAGNANDDMGN
+527 NDDMGNTNDDMGN
-540 SNDMGDDMN
+540 GNDMGDDMN
-549 NANDMSDDMGNGND
+549 NAN
-563 DMGDMGDMNDDM
+563 DMNDDM

>member
-1 MKAIKILFIM
+1 M

-43 GGYKSSTKEWGA
+43 GGYTSSTTEWGA
-55 SALNYINAA
+55 TALNYINAA
-64 NGDAKKFS
+64 NGDVKKFS
-72 TLVEKMRFNSGILG
+72 VLVEKMRFNSGILG
-86 NFRAHARLRQAL
+86 NLRAHAHLRQAL

-128 ISLKDQKTAQKMLAD
+128 VSLKDQKTAQKMLAD

-181 YGMYGMGMYGMY
+181 YGMYGMGMYGM
-193 GMGMYDF
+193 GMYDF

-229 MYALDQEEILD
+229 MYAIDQEEILD

-336 KQDGASPNKI
+336 KQDGASPSKI

-429 QPAQQTPTSN
+429 QPVQQTPASN
-439 MANTHANDS
+439 ITNTHANDS
-448 KDQGGNALINP
+448 KDQGSNALINP
-459 NNATNDDH
+459 NSTTNTDDTH
-467 NDDHMDT
+467 TDDAHTDT
-474 NTTDTGNA
+474 NTTNDTSTT
-482 NDTPTDDKDASGN
+482 DTPTDDKDASGMN
-495 NTGDMNNTDT
+495 NTGDTND
-505 GNTDTGNT
+505 TDTGNT
-513 DTGNTDDMSNMNNG
+513 DTGNTDDMSNMDNG
-527 NDDAGNANDDMGN
+527 NDDTGNT
-540 SNDMGDDMN
+540 NDMGDDMN
-549 NANDMSDDMGNGND
+549 NAN
-563 DMGDMGDMNDDM
+563 DMNDDM

-587 MNDDMGGDMG
+587 MGDDMGGDMG
-597 DMGDMGGDMGN
+597 DMGDMGN

>member
-1 MKAIKILFIM
+1 MM

-43 GGYKSSTKEWGA
+43 GGYKSSTTEWGA
-55 SALNYINAA
+55 TALNYINAA

-72 TLVEKMRFNSGILG
+72 ALVEKMRFGSGILG
-86 NFRAHARLRQAL
+86 NLGVHAHLRQAL

-174 YSPYYGM
+174 YSPYYGI
-181 YGMYGMGMYGMY
+181 YGMY

-229 MYALDQEEILD
+229 MYAIDQEEILD
-240 HDASINQLDTPTDDD
+240 HDASVNQLDTPTGDD

-295 NSRMLKDN
+295 NSHMLKDN

-336 KQDGASPNKI
+336 KQDGASPSKI

-369 DLKDQKGLSSEQQAQ
+369 DLKDQKGLSSEQQVQ

-392 QQLSHSSDVVGN
+392 QQLSHSSDVVAN

-429 QPAQQTPTSN
+429 QPVQQTPTN
-439 MANTHANDS
+439 NIINTHANDS

-459 NNATNDDH
+459 NSDTHTDDIH
-467 NDDHMDT
+467 TDT
-474 NTTDTGNA
+474 NTTNDTSTT
-482 NDTPTDDKDASGN
+482 DTPTDDKDAGGMN
-495 NTGDMNNTDT
+495 NTGDMNNTDTGNTDT

-527 NDDAGNANDDMGN
+527 NDDMGNANDDMSNG
-540 SNDMGDDMN
+540 NDMGDDMN
-549 NANDMSDDMGNGND
+549 NANDM
-563 DMGDMGDMNDDM
+563 NDDM
-575 GNGNDDMGDMGD
+575 GNSNDDMGDMGD

-597 DMGDMGGDMGN
+597 DMGDMGN

>member
-1 MKAIKILFIM
+1 M

-32 KGELTPKIVNF
+32 KGELTPKIVDF

-72 TLVEKMRFNSGILG
+72 ALVEKMRFNSGILG
-86 NFRAHARLRQAL
+86 NLRAHARLRQAL

-240 HDASINQLDTPTDDD
+240 HDASVNQLNTPTDDD
-255 RDDKDDKSLQQANL
+255 RDDKDDKSSQPANL

-346 DSVVNKAMEV
+346 DSIVNKAMEV

-474 NTTDTGNA
+474 NTTDTGSA

-495 NTGDMNNTDT
+495 NTGDMNNADT
-505 GNTDTGNT
+505 GNTDTGNA
-513 DTGNTDDMSNMNNG
+513 DDMSNMNNG
-527 NDDAGNANDDMGN
+527 NDDAGNANDDMNNG
-540 SNDMGDDMN
+540 NDMGDDLN
-549 NANDMSDDMGNGND
+549 NAN
-563 DMGDMGDMNDDM
+563 DMNDDM
-575 GNGNDDMGDMGD
+575 GNSNDDMGDMGD

-597 DMGDMGGDMGN
+597 DMGDMGGDMGNWD

>member
-86 NFRAHARLRQAL
+86 NLRVHARLRQAL

-181 YGMYGMGMYGMY
+181 YGMGMY

-240 HDASINQLDTPTDDD
+240 HDASTDQLDTPTDDD
-255 RDDKDDKSLQQANL
+255 KDDKDDKSLQQANL

-429 QPAQQTPTSN
+429 QPAQQTPINN
-439 MANTHANDS
+439 MDNTHANDS
-448 KDQGGNALINP
+448 KDQGSNALINP
-459 NNATNDDH
+459 NNTTNDDH

-474 NTTDTGNA
+474 NTTDTGNT

-505 GNTDTGNT
+505 GNTD
-513 DTGNTDDMSNMNNG
+513 DMSNMNNG
-527 NDDAGNANDDMGN
+527 NDDMGNTNDDMNNG
-540 SNDMGDDMN
+540 NDMGDDMN
-549 NANDMSDDMGNGND
+549 NANDM
-563 DMGDMGDMNDDM
+563 NDDM
-575 GNGNDDMGDMGD
+575 GNSNDDMGDMGD